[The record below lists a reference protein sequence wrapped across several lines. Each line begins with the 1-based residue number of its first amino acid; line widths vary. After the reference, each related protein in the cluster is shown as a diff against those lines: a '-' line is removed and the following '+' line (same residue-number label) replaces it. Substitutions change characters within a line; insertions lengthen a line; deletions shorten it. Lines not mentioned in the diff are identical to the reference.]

1 MIESGTVP
9 FPRLGDAG
17 ETARRRPARAG
28 RKKMVALSALL
39 PFGVYVVMFLA
50 IPTIVAVG
58 SGFQD
63 VDGNFTW
70 ANIVGL
76 AEPAILNSF
85 VGAFWLSAVTA
96 VVGAIVGAAICYA
109 LIRTRPEGM
118 LRSVV
123 DSLSSVL
130 AQFGGIMLAFAF
142 IATLGAQGFI
152 TVLLRNQAGFNI
164 YEHGVWLYTVPGLIL
179 PYLYFQIPLMVIT
192 FLPALESL
200 KQSWWEANA
209 TLGGSHW
216 TYWRRVAI
224 PVLTPSFLGCLL
236 LLFANSFSSFATAA
250 ALVGQAN
257 NIVSLQIRQAM
268 ISETVLGRANMAGSM
283 ALGMLVIMILS
294 MGGYTWLAS
303 RAARWQ
309 R

>member
-9 FPRLGDAG
+9 LPRLGDAG
-17 ETARRRPARAG
+17 EAAPRRPARGG
-28 RKKMVALSALL
+28 RKKIVALSALL

-70 ANIVGL
+70 ANIAGL

-130 AQFGGIMLAFAF
+130 AEFGGIMLAFAF

-152 TVLLRNQAGFNI
+152 TVFLRNQVGFDI

-179 PYLYFQIPLMVIT
+179 PYLYFQIPLMVII

-200 KQSWWEANA
+200 KQSWWEVNA

-224 PVLTPSFLGCLL
+224 PVLTPSFLGSLL

-250 ALVGQAN
+250 ALVGQTN

-268 ISETVLGRANMAGSM
+268 ISETVLGRANLAGSM
-283 ALGMLVIMILS
+283 ALGMLIIMILS

>member
-9 FPRLGDAG
+9 LPRLGDAG
-17 ETARRRPARAG
+17 EAAPRRPARGG
-28 RKKMVALSALL
+28 RKKIVALSALL

-70 ANIVGL
+70 ANIAGL

-130 AQFGGIMLAFAF
+130 AEFGGIMLAFAF

-152 TVLLRNQAGFNI
+152 TVFLRNQVGFDI

-179 PYLYFQIPLMVIT
+179 PYLYFQIPLMVII

-224 PVLTPSFLGCLL
+224 PVLTPSFLGSLL

-250 ALVGQAN
+250 ALVGQTN

-268 ISETVLGRANMAGSM
+268 ISETVLGRANLAGSM
-283 ALGMLVIMILS
+283 ALGMLIIMILS

>member
-9 FPRLGDAG
+9 LPRLGDAG
-17 ETARRRPARAG
+17 EAAPRRPARGG
-28 RKKMVALSALL
+28 RKKIVALSALL

-70 ANIVGL
+70 ANIAGL

-109 LIRTRPEGM
+109 LIRTRPEGI

-130 AQFGGIMLAFAF
+130 AEFGGIMLAFAF

-152 TVLLRNQAGFNI
+152 TVFLRNQVGFDI

-179 PYLYFQIPLMVIT
+179 PYLYFQIPLMVII

-200 KQSWWEANA
+200 KQSWWEVNA

-224 PVLTPSFLGCLL
+224 PVLTPSFLGSLL

-250 ALVGQAN
+250 ALVGQTN

-268 ISETVLGRANMAGSM
+268 ISETVLGRANLAGSM
-283 ALGMLVIMILS
+283 ALGMLIIMILS

>member
-9 FPRLGDAG
+9 LPRLGDAG
-17 ETARRRPARAG
+17 EAAPRRTARGG
-28 RKKMVALSALL
+28 RKKIVALSALL

-70 ANIVGL
+70 ANIAGL

-130 AQFGGIMLAFAF
+130 AEFGGIMLAFAF

-152 TVLLRNQAGFNI
+152 TVFLRNQVGFDI

-179 PYLYFQIPLMVIT
+179 PYLYFQIPLMVII

-200 KQSWWEANA
+200 KQSWWEVNA

-224 PVLTPSFLGCLL
+224 PVLTPSFLGSLL

-250 ALVGQAN
+250 ALVGQTN

-268 ISETVLGRANMAGSM
+268 ISETVLGRANLAGSM
-283 ALGMLVIMILS
+283 ALGMLIIMILS